1 MPIVKCKKC
10 RNEKVH
16 MAKGLCSK
24 CYRRAERSAKSKRM
38 RSNGGIDSDQKRML
52 SAFNRILGGA
62 SDLDMSRKDIL
73 TIKDILGPY
82 LEDVAEYLE
91 PARDIQ
97 EERDS

>member
-1 MPIVKCKKC
+1 
-10 RNEKVH
+10 
-16 MAKGLCSK
+16 
-24 CYRRAERSAKSKRM
+24 
-38 RSNGGIDSDQKRML
+38 
-52 SAFNRILGGA
+52 
-62 SDLDMSRKDIL
+62 MSRKDIL